1 MSDIAYLLPL
11 AALMLILWFWIDTL
25 RAREQALQVGR
36 QACREI
42 GAQLLDYSVALRRL
56 RVARDAERRSVWLRT
71 YRFEY
76 SLDGVERLHG
86 SVVLRGRRL
95 ETVVLRTADG
105 ATQYEA
111 GSGYQ

>member
-1 MSDIAYLLPL
+1 MSDIEYLLPIV
-11 AALMLILWFWIDTL
+11 ALMLLLWFWVDTL
-25 RAREQALQVGR
+25 RAREHALQVGR

-42 GAQLLDYSVALRRL
+42 GAQLLDYTVDLRRL
-56 RVARDAERRSVWLRT
+56 RVARDAGRRVAWLRT

-95 ETVVLRTADG
+95 ENVVLRTADG
-105 ATQYEA
+105 ATQYES
-111 GSGYQ
+111 GSRYR